1 MTNPVYTS
9 PSAPKAS
16 EELLDQKMAEITAAR
31 QTKMAAL
38 DSVYQTSLKERMLR
52 NANPEVR
59 QTDLVGTVGDVGIK
73 LGQGVVNL
81 GASVVGLGS
90 LATGGAVGEGM
101 RAIGYDPAATNEA
114 LGEHLSAAQKA
125 SDQKVAEAE
134 GFSDTVLTSLAN
146 PRSILGTVT
155 ESLPAM
161 LAGMGVAG
169 AAARG
174 IAAKAAM
181 ATVEGRLAS
190 EAAIAAGRVGMAET
204 AALSTEA
211 GGAAAKAAIEA
222 AGFRLSAIGAGV
234 EGAQAA
240 GTVADKAQAAGREY
254 EDYALP
260 ALAAGATT
268 AAIGAV
274 SNKVFGDAATD
285 IATGARTLK
294 GSKLAKIGKEGFSE
308 GVTEELPQSAQ
319 EQFFTNIAMGEED
332 YMKGV
337 GNAAGAG
344 LVAGTA
350 MGVGMG
356 SLHKSANTVAK
367 ETQERV
373 TTAETRQRVAAAVAS
388 NDITSFVDPKSRDYD
403 LSRGMGVLVAHAMRP
418 ETTPEIKAENL
429 KRAGELLSQIEEQ
442 HAKAQNDA
450 DTFSPASV
458 AEAKAKVSF
467 YETEIA
473 KTTDA
478 VKIAELQD
486 FRDGWKDVLADAT
499 DTQAASKS
507 RAVLSAL
514 DRQLSAG
521 RNFMGGL
528 VNANEAVATPEEVG
542 TLVTAA
548 AADNT
553 AATRLVNLS
562 MSQPDALSHT
572 AALQLA
578 DDTTN
583 SLTDSQRA
591 HLRVFSDA
599 RQAENALSTQ
609 SKVSQEVLFGSAKN
623 VGISQYRSR
632 IAAAIAS
639 NSQVSAD
646 RAMTGLETFAIN
658 HEDKAATAREAMADY
673 GMGAQIVYNKTDKK
687 WESHP
692 PGTFKEKDLRANGG
706 LALNSGRLVNEIANE
721 AKALRATHTEMN
733 SATSL
738 KFGVQSESS
747 KQDNVPSGNIS
758 TPEIEEDTARPAV
771 PAELP
776 TAEAPPKSEKKE
788 KVVHVGKEFATSLEA
803 EKYLYDN
810 FLGESL
816 KATRKA
822 DKSGYVIE
830 SRKKSAPDANNEA
843 SAEPKKNVLAGN
855 DKDQRVADNLAKSK
869 AQREARE
876 AAAKAA
882 AVEQPA
888 VSEANPAPAAETA
901 TPEAAATQEVK
912 EKTTTLTVFDVAHD
926 TSLPYQEQNLVGA
939 HFVQSAGNE
948 DTGTQRPLAKL
959 VDFLSAWKNKAEG
972 FKLSEFLSSKEAPSD
987 EQKLVLKTF
996 LATATAWAGNITA
1009 NLRKGNPGYGF
1020 EDPIQ
1025 FLMNADGKLDEN
1037 TMTAIA
1043 YGAFSWVAEAA
1054 TRPELNTKED
1064 INAILGRDESAPVST
1079 LEYNALEH
1087 IGVRQ
1092 NIVAN
1097 ALGQRIVAALGL
1109 KSLASAPRN
1118 LQADLEASIG
1128 AHAMKLLL
1136 DQGILT
1142 RNTITGQEMAELTK
1156 SDKTQTNAKFYF
1168 LKLARADGKLGEQAE
1183 AIFQANKG
1191 TNGILDKLFGVEPAL
1206 KAPSSSPVESK
1217 QKTTRNTSMAIPSE
1231 LAEQVRR
1238 DDAEASYVRADMF
1251 NLAGQVSPD
1260 TMLQIAGQ
1268 EDPNKVV
1275 HKSRRKSLQAKN
1287 DGLARELERFM
1298 NYVGEVGSDAA
1309 MYFEHSVWMQQRVGI
1324 ATNMINPQTSKIHRH
1339 MLYRSAWETKI
1350 AFGDTAA
1357 MTNFKLR
1364 VAEGLGVKTDK
1375 KSKEKA
1381 LADFNKLVAKPE
1393 IKAAVAVL
1401 VKSLTGTE
1409 SGVLSENDQ
1418 AVLVAGVKAG
1428 GEDMHSLDAL
1438 MAMAQMTVAKKAGAT
1453 EFTTQMMAEVD
1464 GVTNGPMLS
1473 HLLLGAA
1480 NTVKEMYAL
1489 LNRGGFFE
1497 QGNDH
1502 IEYNTWRDAP
1512 ENFDLYENTALHM
1525 TQAINAANLD
1535 PELMASIYAFTGE
1548 LADSKGVVQKA
1559 GRNII
1564 KTPLTAMV
1572 FGSSVNNAVDSMA
1585 DNFVDSIYTAI
1596 EEGEMTPGE
1605 ILLHLEVMGVRLPTN
1620 IDLMEHEF
1628 TSQQIKTLKG
1638 AFKDSLGVAVEETMK
1653 QDFEVFIAQRTE
1665 FNKTAQLTFEV
1676 YNAVY
1681 QGMRE
1686 EMITQLVADGKMAVN
1701 PKTGVPIH
1709 DLTNAQEVELRKQ
1722 TAALLPVMN
1731 TPMSQESKDLEAGI
1745 MVAKAERKLSDKDT
1759 YQNVVKFGQ
1768 PFEDGS
1774 KSTQVHGYE
1783 TTPAGPGVAMV
1794 PVSMH
1799 SADSA
1804 ISVRANVDGQA
1815 LNIHDA
1821 QGHGVGGIVET
1832 ARRMNEATW
1841 DTMLNYSPANE
1852 VKNALLRTVRGLNAM
1867 LAAGKVSDATMAK
1880 LAKSLVTFAEKH
1892 DVPPEGVLYLQAE
1905 LAQSMAYRADSMKL
1919 DTMSTM
1925 TAVNQYAMEGGA
1937 FAVESSHRSSAASLR
1952 SALEVG
1958 VSDVDRSAL
1967 TSVSDKLEAAIKAE
1981 MASRPA
1987 KEKKGAAKADP
1998 EMETKPVN
2006 ANPVAQLGKPLGRY
2020 DPKLTA
2026 AFKAKPNQT
2035 VKEVV
2040 ALLRKTMKDDF
2051 SMKLLS
2057 QLERTVA
2064 GNMVV
2069 KYITKDTVPADLIHH
2084 EISQNA
2090 RGMYINVA
2098 DGIENQAIYVMSD
2111 DFVYSGLDNEVLLH
2125 EMVHAA
2131 LVQTTRAE
2139 QAIRDGEIINNEG
2152 EKPAKPYTS
2161 DALKL
2166 VEELEALM
2174 EMAKQYV
2181 ASSESP
2187 DRIAYYSRV
2196 FENLD
2201 EFIAYGMTNAEF
2213 QNDVM
2218 AAISYTSKTG
2228 GNRLITAMAAFID
2241 KITALFFGRP
2251 NAAMSSGMTTFL
2263 SNVSGL
2269 FEQAAQQNKP
2279 AAAGPVTLAISTPGA
2294 ANVRDLST
2302 LDIYAALAQS
2312 NNGAQISAEHSTH
2325 LQGLLSTL
2333 VKSVYGPFGSFKA
2346 ALMEQTAQDPLD
2358 VYADALSTGVAPFA
2372 SESLAAGFGF
2382 TDQEAFVLEQVE
2394 ATMRTA
2400 LSHNDG
2406 VMTVAYKEMTR
2417 LYNEVRAKLTV
2428 ESFHKGDWTT
2438 ATQIEKDQAKAL
2450 YDFVFAIKQDA
2461 TGKSDYMSR
2470 FAALGLVHSGFREQ
2484 LQFHTATGATNNPS
2498 MGFNERLNKIF
2509 NTIMSWVAGRLTKT
2523 FRGQMADKKLNALV
2537 KQMVEI
2543 EAKRHNR
2550 ITSGA
2555 SQTLNRIA
2563 DTAEDMS
2570 DSVRAAVEAFG
2581 KKPFFQNSGNA
2592 FVKLGGNVMS
2602 AVAGDRVDAIM
2613 DAYLRLRDKT
2623 MTGQLGVAASL
2634 MNEVR
2639 GATDM
2644 NKVYHFLLRGTKHL
2658 EGIRKDTISNISKA
2672 VSGSFVNAGEDLT
2685 DDQKKAL
2692 TAVVLRGDMQSLLG
2706 TYTVAQLQNLV
2717 NSTSDLQ
2724 TEIDSHEA
2732 QLVAGGKMNRFYIN
2746 SAKGLGY
2753 FMATSRVATAH
2764 QLMNA
2769 GNIARLYGTGM
2780 SVTPAQA
2787 LAAAPI
2793 IDRLASLYALKYASR
2808 VDMKML
2814 SEVFA
2819 AEAARTDGGHGIEMI
2834 MKTHTALQ
2842 AESKD
2847 KLFSDSE
2854 ALQMKGYVPEIYDPY
2869 MTVVMAT
2876 DDEGIELV
2884 KKGYTAM
2891 PGYLPRDAADP
2902 VSDQKRIYSLRDG
2915 GLKQWN
2921 SGIISTTDSK
2931 AKGSQVI
2938 TGAHPVSVAGQQN
2951 AMNMAAIRIGK
2962 RPAIQSMFTGTGFDP
2977 TAVKEAHMA
2986 PVLNPNGDVTNYRYM
3001 MSNVVKDKLLN
3012 RDNRTDHLLGSMAGN
3027 TFDKV
3032 ASKVQ
3037 NANAIKALHEQYK
3050 LDFADHPEAY
3060 LQVGPTSA
3068 DPQLRE
3074 IWDMLPRDTQQLAK
3088 SLFGKDGMLVRN
3100 DILDMNFGYRKLSIG
3115 TVFEKEKAQRSFVE
3129 NMFVEIMSYAFK
3141 DKAQLRARQ
3150 SEDIWQAIV
3159 KETKA
3164 NLVVKSWSTMT
3175 GNLRSNWSQLFLM
3188 GVSPKQIF
3196 DSHRVAFKSAWEYKQ
3211 DNAKLFAL
3219 KHQQTIGHFEP
3230 GMNASKAA
3238 YLIQRLEDSLARNP
3252 IRPLIDAG
3260 LMPTIVEDVGVDE
3273 DIYSYKSRFDEKVD
3287 GFIEGVN
3294 PHILK
3299 GVQLLTMHHSTAP
3312 YKMMSYATQ
3321 ISDFLAR
3328 YTLYQHDVK
3337 SMTHEQ
3343 AVQRASEAFIN
3354 YDVPT
3359 HRKIQYANDTGLIM
3373 FSKYYVRIQKVL
3385 ARIYKDSPGRV
3396 LALMAAE
3403 HMLGDQ
3409 PTVMDSSFIHHFG
3422 NPFNAGALSYFG
3434 SLDSVTTVGLLTG
3447 PFTTAVYNG
3456 Q

>member
-1 MTNPVYTS
+1 MTDSVYTS
-9 PSAPKAS
+9 LSTPKVS
-16 EELLDQKMAEITAAR
+16 DEILDRKMAEISAAR
-31 QTKMAAL
+31 QTKMAQL
-38 DSVYQTSLKERMLR
+38 DSEYQTALKTQALR
-52 NANPEVR
+52 DANPTVN
-59 QTDLVGTVGDVGIK
+59 QTDVLGTVSDIGVK
-73 LGQGVVNL
+73 LGQGAVNL

-90 LATGGAVGEGM
+90 LASGGAVGNAM
-101 RAIGYDPAATNEA
+101 REIGYDPAATNEV
-114 LGEHLSAAQKA
+114 LGEYLSKAQKA
-125 SDQKVAEAE
+125 ADAKVRDAE
-134 GFSDTVLTSLAN
+134 GFSDTVITSLAN
-146 PRSILGTVT
+146 PRSILGSVT

-174 IAAKAAM
+174 IAVKAAM
-181 ATVEGRLAS
+181 STIEGRLAA
-190 EAAIAAGRVGMAET
+190 EAATAAGKVGMAET
-204 AALSTEA
+204 AALGTEA
-211 GGAAAKAAIEA
+211 GSTAAKAAIEA

-234 EGAQAA
+234 EGAQTA
-240 GTVADKAQAAGREY
+240 GTVADQAQAAGREY
-254 EDYALP
+254 SDYALP
-260 ALAAGATT
+260 ALAAGAVT
-268 AAIGAV
+268 AGIGVV

-285 IATGARTLK
+285 LATGARTLT
-294 GSKLAKIGKEGFSE
+294 GSKLAKIGKEAFSE

-319 EQFFTNIAMGEED
+319 EQYFTNIAMGEED
-332 YMKGV
+332 HMKGV
-337 GNAAGAG
+337 ANAAGAG
-344 LVAGTA
+344 LVAGAA
-350 MGVGMG
+350 MGVGMAG
-356 SLHKSANTVAK
+356 LHKSPNAETK
-367 ETQERV
+367 QTQERV
-373 TTAETRQRVAAAVAS
+373 TTAETKQKVADAVAN
-388 NDITSFVDPKSRDYD
+388 NDITAFTNPKSPDYD
-403 LSRGMGVLVAHAMRP
+403 LSRGMGVLVAHAMKPDTAP
-418 ETTPEIKAENL
+418 EVKAENL
-429 KRAGELLSQIEEQ
+429 KKAGELLSQLEEQ
-442 HAKAQNDA
+442 HAKATEDA
-450 DTFSPASV
+450 DTFSPASI
-458 AEAKAKVSF
+458 AEAKTKIAH
-467 YETEIA
+467 YEAEIA
-473 KTTDA
+473 KYPTDA
-478 VKIAELQD
+478 AKVAELKD

-499 DTQAASKS
+499 DTQAAGKS
-507 RAVLSAL
+507 RATLASL
-514 DRQLSAG
+514 DRQLSTG

-528 VNANEAVATPEEVG
+528 VNANEAAATPDEVS

-553 AATRLVNLS
+553 AATRLINLS
-562 MSQPDALSHT
+562 MTQPDALSHT
-572 AALQLA
+572 EALKLA

-583 SLTDSQRA
+583 SLTDEQRA

-609 SKVSQEVLFGSAKN
+609 SKVSQEVLYGSNKN
-623 VGISQYRSR
+623 VGIAQYRSR

-639 NSQVSAD
+639 DNEPTAK
-646 RAMTGLETFAIN
+646 RNLGMLGNFATD
-658 HEDKAATAREAMADY
+658 HEDKATAARQAIRDF
-673 GMGAQIVYNKTDKK
+673 GLGSQIIKTNSGWKAYPSDTY
-687 WESHP
+687 S
-692 PGTFKEKDLRANGG
+692 EKILRSGGG
-706 LALNSGRLVNEIANE
+706 LSMKSARLVNEIANE

-733 SATSL
+733 SATTL
-738 KFGVQSESS
+738 KFGVQSKSS
-747 KQDNVPSGNIS
+747 KQDSVPSGNID
-758 TPEIEEDTARPAV
+758 TPTNEEDTARPAV
-771 PAELP
+771 PAEPP
-776 TAEAPPKSEKKE
+776 TASTPPKPKSK
-788 KVVHVGKEFATSLEA
+788 LEA
-803 EKYLYDN
+803 GRERNAKQ
-810 FLGESL
+810 
-816 KATRKA
+816 
-822 DKSGYVIE
+822 
-830 SRKKSAPDANNEA
+830 EA
-843 SAEPKKNVLAGN
+843 A
-855 DKDQRVADNLAKSK
+855 VA
-869 AQREARE
+869 E
-876 AAAKAA
+876 AAAATAARKEADTKAAENPAEKDTLYDA
-882 AVEQPA
+882 AVEHVIGSKNASITNVQKHLKVGYNRAARILEEMEQEGIVSSSDTKGNRTINDQPAKTAVAEQPAA
-888 VSEANPAPAAETA
+888 VSEANPAPVAEA
-901 TPEAAATQEVK
+901 TPAEAVAEVK
-912 EKTTTLTVFDVAHD
+912 EKTTTLTVFDTEHD
-926 TSLPYQEQNLVGA
+926 SSVPYQEQNLVGT
-939 HFVQSAGNE
+939 HFAQTAGNE
-948 DTGTQRPLAKL
+948 DTGTQRPLAKM
-959 VDFLSAWKNKAEG
+959 VNFLSAWKNKAEG
-972 FKLSEFLSSKEAPSD
+972 FKLSDFLASKEAPTD

-1009 NLRKGNPGYGF
+1009 NLKKGNPGYGY
-1020 EDPIQ
+1020 EDLIQ
-1025 FLMNADGKLDEN
+1025 FLMNEQGQLDEN
-1037 TMTAIA
+1037 TITAIA
-1043 YGAFSWVAEAA
+1043 YAAFSWTAEAA

-1064 INAILGRDESAPVST
+1064 INAILGRDETAPVST
-1079 LEYNALEH
+1079 IEYNKLEH
-1087 IGVRQ
+1087 IGTRQ

-1097 ALGQRIVAALGL
+1097 ALGQRIVASLGL
-1109 KSLASAPRN
+1109 KSLASAPRD
-1118 LQADLEASIG
+1118 LQSKLESSVG

-1136 DQGILT
+1136 DQGILV
-1142 RNTITGQEMAELTK
+1142 RNTVTGTEMAELTK
-1156 SDKTQTNAKFYF
+1156 SKATDTNAKFYF
-1168 LKLARADGKLGEQAE
+1168 LKLARTDGNLNEKAE

-1191 TNGILDKLFGVEPAL
+1191 SQGILDKLFGVEPSL
-1206 KAPSSSPVESK
+1206 KAPGTQPITAT
-1217 QKTTRNTSMAIPSE
+1217 QKTTRNTNMAIPSE
-1231 LAEQVRR
+1231 LAEQVKH
-1238 DDAEASYVRADMF
+1238 DDAEASYVRSDMF

-1268 EDPNKVV
+1268 EDPSKIV

-1287 DGLARELERFM
+1287 DGLARELDRFM
-1298 NYVGEVGSDAA
+1298 GYVGQAGTDTP

-1350 AFGDTAA
+1350 AFGDTEA

-1375 KSKEKA
+1375 LSKEKA
-1381 LADFNKLVAKPE
+1381 LAKFTTTIAKPE
-1393 IKAAVAVL
+1393 IKAAVVVL
-1401 VKSLTGTE
+1401 VKSLTGTD

-1418 AVLVAGVKAG
+1418 TVLVAGVKAG

-1438 MAMAQMTVAKKAGAT
+1438 MAMAQMALAKKEGKSD
-1453 EFTTQMMAEVD
+1453 FTTQMMAEVD

-1480 NTVKEMYAL
+1480 NSVKEMYAL
-1489 LNRGGFFE
+1489 LNRGGFFQ
-1497 QGNDH
+1497 QGSEH
-1502 IEYNTWRDAP
+1502 IEYNNWRDAP

-1535 PELMASIYAFTGE
+1535 PALMASIYAFTGE

-1585 DNFVDSIYTAI
+1585 DNFIDSIYSVI
-1596 EEGEMTPGE
+1596 EEGEMSNSD
-1605 ILLHLEVMGVRLPTN
+1605 ILQHLVGLGVRLPGN
-1620 IDLMEHEF
+1620 VELMEHEF
-1628 TSQQIKTLKG
+1628 TAQQTRQLKTV
-1638 AFKDSLGVAVEETMK
+1638 FKESLGKAVEETMK

-1681 QGMRE
+1681 QGLRE
-1686 EMITQLVADGKMAVN
+1686 ELTTQLIADGEIAVN
-1701 PKTGVPIH
+1701 KTTGVPLH
-1709 DLTNAQEVELRKQ
+1709 DLTNAQEADLRKQ
-1722 TAALLPVMN
+1722 TAALMPVMN
-1731 TPMSQESKDLEAGI
+1731 TPMSQESNNLKAGI

-1768 PFEDGS
+1768 PFADGS

-1783 TTPAGPGVAMV
+1783 VSPAGPGVAMV

-1804 ISVRANVDGQA
+1804 ISVRANKEGKA

-1821 QGHGVGGIVET
+1821 QGHGVGGIIET
-1832 ARRMNEATW
+1832 ARSMNEATW
-1841 DTMLNYSPANE
+1841 DTMLNYSPASE
-1852 VKNALLRTVRGLNAM
+1852 VRDALLRTVRGLNAM
-1867 LAAGKVSDATMAK
+1867 MAAGKVSDAILTK
-1880 LAKSLVTFAEKH
+1880 LAVSLVDFAEKH
-1892 DVPPEGVLYLQAE
+1892 EAPAEGVLYLQAE
-1905 LAQSMAYRADSMKL
+1905 LAQSLAYRADSMKL
-1919 DTMSTM
+1919 DTMATM
-1925 TAVNQYAMEGGA
+1925 VSVNQYAMEGGA

-1958 VSDVDRSAL
+1958 VSDVDRLAL
-1967 TSVSDKLEAAIKAE
+1967 TTVSDKLEAAIKAE
-1981 MASRPA
+1981 LA
-1987 KEKKGAAKADP
+1987 KRDPKAPKVKADP
-1998 EMETKPVN
+1998 EMDTKTKGSPVAELGKSAIASDKDLVAAFTAKPVMTLTE
-2006 ANPVAQLGKPLGRY
+2006 VASMLST
-2020 DPKLTA
+2020 KLTDQ
-2026 AFKAKPNQT
+2026 FQKNLLNQLAKRADVDLT
-2035 VKEVV
+2035 IRYV
-2040 ALLRKTMKDDF
+2040 
-2051 SMKLLS
+2051 
-2057 QLERTVA
+2057 
-2064 GNMVV
+2064 
-2069 KYITKDTVPADLIHH
+2069 TKDTLPAELINGA
-2084 EISQNA
+2084 EANS
-2090 RGMYINVA
+2090 RGWYVLGGNV
-2098 DGIENQAIYVMSD
+2098 IYVMAPEFKS
-2111 DFVYSGLDNEVLLH
+2111 SGLTTELLMH
-2125 EMVHAA
+2125 ELTHAA
-2131 LVQTTRAE
+2131 LAQIIEQSQADGKGAAYEMVQ
-2139 QAIRDGEIINNEG
+2139 
-2152 EKPAKPYTS
+2152 
-2161 DALKL
+2161 
-2166 VEELEALM
+2166 ELEVLREKVEARLAATG
-2174 EMAKQYV
+2174 ETGKFGNATSNV
-2181 ASSESP
+2181 HELVSW
-2187 DRIAYYSRV
+2187 
-2196 FENLD
+2196 
-2201 EFIAYGMTNAEF
+2201 GMTNTDF
-2213 QNDVM
+2213 QAVLVGIEM
-2218 AAISYTSKTG
+2218 APKNAGSYLLNGMKT
-2228 GNRLITAMAAFID
+2228 FV
-2241 KITALFFGRP
+2241 KILSSLVFGRP
-2251 NAAMSSGMTTFL
+2251 NDAMATGMDVLITNVAGLLNKTSKTTAAPTQLRSL
-2263 SNVSGL
+2263 S
-2269 FEQAAQQNKP
+2269 QTQ
-2279 AAAGPVTLAISTPGA
+2279 PVR
-2294 ANVRDLST
+2294 NLST
-2302 LDIYAALAQS
+2302 QDIYAALAQS
-2312 NNGAQISAEHSTH
+2312 NNGAQISAEHDTH

-2358 VYADALSTGVAPFA
+2358 VYAQALSTGEAPFA

-2382 TDQEAFVLEQVE
+2382 TNQEAFVLEQVE

-2400 LSHNDG
+2400 LSNNDG

-2428 ESFHKGDWTT
+2428 ESFHKGDWAT
-2438 ATQIEKDQAKAL
+2438 ATQIEKDQAQAL

-2470 FAALGLVHSGFREQ
+2470 FAALGLVHSGFRE
-2484 LQFHTATGATNNPS
+2484 LLNFNTATGATSNPS

-2509 NTIMSWVAGRLTKT
+2509 NTVMSWVAGRLTNT
-2523 FRGQMADKKLNALV
+2523 FRGQQADQKLNALV

-2543 EAKRHNR
+2543 EAKRNER
-2550 ITSGA
+2550 MISRA
-2555 SQTLNRIA
+2555 SQALNSIA

-2570 DSVRAAVEAFG
+2570 DKVRDAVEAFG
-2581 KKPFFQNSGNA
+2581 KKPFFQNNANA
-2592 FVKLGGNVMS
+2592 FVKLAGNTLS
-2602 AVAGDRVDAIM
+2602 TVAGDRVDGIM
-2613 DAYLRLRDKT
+2613 EAYLRLRDKT

-2634 MNEVR
+2634 LNEVR
-2639 GATDM
+2639 GATDL
-2644 NKVYHFLLRGTKHL
+2644 NKVYHFLLRSTKHL
-2658 EGIRKDTISNISKA
+2658 EGIRKDTISSISKA
-2672 VSGSFVNAGEDLT
+2672 VTGSFANDGEDLT
-2685 DDQKKAL
+2685 DEHKKAM

-2717 NSTSDLQ
+2717 NSSTDLQ
-2724 TEIDSHEA
+2724 TEIDQHEA

-2753 FMATSRVATAH
+2753 FMATSKVATAH

-2780 SVTPAQA
+2780 AASVTTAQVQ
-2787 LAAAPI
+2787 AATPI
-2793 IDRLASLYALKYASR
+2793 IDRLASLYAMKYASR
-2808 VDMKML
+2808 VDMKL
-2814 SEVFA
+2814 VSEVFD

-2842 AESKD
+2842 VESKD

-2854 ALQMKGYVPEIYDPY
+2854 ALQMKGYVPEVYDPY

-2876 DDEGIELV
+2876 DDEGLQLI

-2902 VSDQKRIYSLRDG
+2902 VSEQKRIYSLRDG

-2938 TGAHPVSVAGQQN
+2938 NGAHPVSVAGQQN
-2951 AMNMAAIRIGK
+2951 IANMAAIRAGK
-2962 RPAIQSMFTGTGFDP
+2962 RAAIQSMFTGTGFDP
-2977 TAVKEAHMA
+2977 TVSKEAHMA

-3050 LDFADHPEAY
+3050 LDFADHPETY
-3060 LQVGPTSA
+3060 LQVGPTST

-3074 IWDMLPRDTQQLAK
+3074 IWDMLPRETQQLAK
-3088 SLFGKDGMLVRN
+3088 NLFGKDGMMVRN
-3100 DILDMNFGYRKLSIG
+3100 DILDINFGYRKLSIG
-3115 TVFEKEKAQRSFVE
+3115 SVFDKEKAQRSFVE

-3219 KHQQTIGHFEP
+3219 KHQQNIGHFEP
-3230 GMNASKAA
+3230 GMDSAKAK

-3273 DIYSYKSRFDEKVD
+3273 DIYSYKSRFTEKVD
-3287 GFIEGVN
+3287 GFIDGIN

-3299 GVQLLTMHHSTAP
+3299 ATQLLTMHHSTAP

-3328 YTLYQHDVK
+3328 YTLYQHDIK
-3337 SMTHEQ
+3337 SMNHEQ

-3385 ARIYKDSPGRV
+3385 GRIYKDAPGRV
-3396 LALMAAE
+3396 LALLAAE

-3409 PTVMDSSFIHHFG
+3409 PTVLDSGFIHHFG

-3434 SLDSVTTVGLLTG
+3434 SLDSVTTVSILAA
-3447 PFTTAVYNG
+3447 PFTTNNFG